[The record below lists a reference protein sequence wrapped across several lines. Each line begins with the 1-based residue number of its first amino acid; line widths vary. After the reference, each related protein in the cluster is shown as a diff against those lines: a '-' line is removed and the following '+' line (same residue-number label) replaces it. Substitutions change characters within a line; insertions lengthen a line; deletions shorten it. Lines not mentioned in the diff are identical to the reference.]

1 VDTSSSPAEH
11 AEPRRQVEVAVLGSA
26 SIREDDPRFD
36 AARQLGGFLAA
47 EGWTVVTG
55 GYGGLMAAA
64 SRGARERGGNVV
76 GLPMSAW
83 ATLAPNP
90 WSSEL
95 RWADSYGVRLGHLL
109 ACDAVV
115 ALDGGI
121 GTLSETA
128 VVWAALQTEPHA
140 PALVLVGTAWREVH
154 AVLATRWLIT
164 RRDLDLPQLV
174 ADVHSVPATIRRAL
188 ATPRQPPG
196 PRG

>member
-1 VDTSSSPAEH
+1 MDTSSSPAEH
-11 AEPRRQVEVAVLGSA
+11 AAPRRQVEVAVLGSA

-36 AARQLGGFLAA
+36 AGRQLGGLLAA

-64 SRGARERGGNVV
+64 SRGARERGGDVV

-95 RWADSYGVRLGHLL
+95 RWADSYGVRLGYLL

-121 GTLSETA
+121 GTLSEAA

-140 PALVLVGTAWREVH
+140 SALVLVGKAWREVH
-154 AVLATRWLIT
+154 AVLAARWLIT

-174 ADVHSVPATIRRAL
+174 GDVHSVPAAIRRAL
-188 ATPRQPPG
+188 ATPRQPAG